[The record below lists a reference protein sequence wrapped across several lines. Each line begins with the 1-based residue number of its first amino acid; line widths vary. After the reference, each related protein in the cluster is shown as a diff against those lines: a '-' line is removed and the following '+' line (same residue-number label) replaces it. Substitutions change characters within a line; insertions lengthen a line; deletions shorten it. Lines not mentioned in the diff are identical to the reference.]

1 MKVEVKKIYLENYK
15 KFPSKSVDLFPRTE
29 ISGRNREGKSTLKD
43 AYLDVLTGKM
53 ANGTEP
59 TSIRRKENGL
69 EVPKVD
75 VVRELTLA
83 IDGKEKVI
91 RKITKQK
98 WRKPRGQSEEVFDG
112 NETSYE
118 IDGFP
123 VKSKDYT
130 EFIQSIA
137 EPSTLLMC
145 SNPKPF
151 LDTLQKSTAESRKVL
166 EKMSGF
172 DIAQFME
179 ENQQYAHVEEITK
192 GHSVEDTLKKLR
204 KELNAQKK
212 KVDAKNTEIAYETNR
227 SVEAEDTSSLESKK
241 QELNAELSKL
251 EEQERILEDSAKG
264 YDSLSYEIRGLKS
277 SRDGL
282 VSKANEW
289 LRARQK
295 FISDTVSE
303 LMLKKSENE
312 SSIRIIGMELDNH
325 IREAQ
330 QAKADLDR
338 ARQDYPRIK
347 EMEWDDSGLKAI
359 EAETFND
366 SDTICPTCGQELPEE
381 QISELKASFDEKKKA
396 RIEAQLKG
404 KEFFESEK
412 QNNLKYVC
420 DLGNT
425 SAAKL
430 TKTNEEIN
438 KLQSEIGAAR
448 DEVAELTKQIEE
460 EQSKFTEL
468 PESVDMSNDEE
479 YLAVTARIAG
489 LEEKLKSFDDVGNK
503 RKEFREKIIELNK
516 NISNIEKE
524 IEKENEKE
532 NEKAVEKENALLKLN
547 EELKKLGQAA
557 ANIEQQID
565 TVLNFSI
572 QKNKA
577 LAEKINPFFHHF
589 QFSFLD
595 YTIEGNPVETCKM
608 ICNGID
614 YNSGLNHSDKI
625 LCEVDLLNGL
635 QEMNGLNLPIWIDDS
650 ESIDKSRIPMLDRQ
664 MIVLR
669 VTDGDLKVI

>member
-29 ISGRNREGKSTLKD
+29 ISGRNREGKSTLQD

-59 TSIRRKENGL
+59 TSIRRKENGV

-75 VVRELTLA
+75 VVRELTLS

-118 IDGFP
+118 IDGFSA
-123 VKSKDYT
+123 KSKDYT

-151 LDTLQKSTAESRKVL
+151 LDTVQKSTAESRKVL

-179 ENQQYAHVEEITK
+179 ENPQYAHVEEITK

-241 QELNAELSKL
+241 QELNVEISKL
-251 EEQERILEDSAKG
+251 EEQEQILEDSAKG
-264 YDSLSYEIRGLKS
+264 YDSLSYEIQGLKS

-303 LMLKKSENE
+303 LKLKKSEKE

-366 SDTICPTCGQELPEE
+366 SETICPTCGQELPEE
-381 QISELKASFDEKKKA
+381 QISELKASFEEKKKF
-396 RIEAQLKG
+396 RIEAQLKV
-404 KEFFESEK
+404 KESFESEK

-430 TKTNEEIN
+430 KKTNEEIN
-438 KLQSEIGAAR
+438 KLQSEISVAQ

-468 PESVDMSNDEE
+468 PESVDMTNDEE
-479 YLAVTARIAG
+479 YLAVTARIAE
-489 LEEKLKSFDDVGNK
+489 LEDKLKSFDDVSGK
-503 RKEFREKIIELNK
+503 KQELRMQ
-516 NISNIEKE
+516 ISNVMKQISNVDADIKIAQAAVTEKE
-524 IEKENEKE
+524 KRVSE
-532 NEKAVEKENALLKLN
+532 LN
-547 EELKKLGQAA
+547 EELKSLGQVQAD
-557 ANIEQQID
+557 IEKNID

-577 LAEKINPFFHHF
+577 LAEKINPYFKHF

-595 YTIEGNPVETCKM
+595 YTIDGNPVETCKM
-608 ICNGID
+608 ICNGVNYFD
-614 YNSGLNHSDKI
+614 GLNYSDKI
-625 LCEVDLLNGL
+625 LCDIDLLRGL
-635 QEMNGLNLPIWIDDS
+635 QALNGLNLPIFVDNS
-650 ESIDKSRIPMLDRQ
+650 ESVNTTRLPSAEQQ

-669 VTDGDLKVI
+669 VTDDDLRVKRI

>member
-1 MKVEVKKIYLENYK
+1 MKVEVKKISLENYK

-29 ISGRNREGKSTLKD
+29 ISGRNREGKSTLQD

-75 VVRELTLA
+75 VIRELTLA

-123 VKSKDYT
+123 AKSKDYT

-179 ENQQYAHVEEITK
+179 ENPQYAHVEEITK

-227 SVEAEDTSSLESKK
+227 SIEAEDTSSLESKK

-251 EEQERILEDSAKG
+251 EEQEKILEDSAKG
-264 YDSLSYEIRGLKS
+264 YDSLTYEIRGLKS

-282 VSKANEW
+282 VSKADNE
-289 LRARQK
+289 LKDKKAAIMNVYYDLAKNKIEKESAIR
-295 FISDTVSE
+295 
-303 LMLKKSENE
+303 ML
-312 SSIRIIGMELDNH
+312 GMELDNH
-325 IREAQ
+325 IRAGQ

-347 EMEWDDSGLKAI
+347 EMEWDDSELKAI

-381 QISELKASFDEKKKA
+381 QVSELRASFEEKKKF
-396 RIEAQLKG
+396 RIENELTKKQNWESAKQNQLKG
-404 KEFFESEK
+404 T
-412 QNNLKYVC
+412 C
-420 DLGNT
+420 DLGN
-425 SAAKL
+425 SAAAKL
-430 TKTNEEIN
+430 KKTNEEIN
-438 KLQSEIGAAR
+438 KLQSEIGAAQ
-448 DEVAELTKQIEE
+448 DEVDELTKQIEE

-468 PESVDMSNDEE
+468 PESVDMTNDEE
-479 YLAVTARIAG
+479 YLAVTARIAE
-489 LEEKLKSFDDVGNK
+489 LEDKLKSFDDVSGK
-503 RKEFREKIIELNK
+503 KQELRMQ
-516 NISNIEKE
+516 ISNIMKQISNVDADIKIAQAAVMEKE
-524 IEKENEKE
+524 KRVAE
-532 NEKAVEKENALLKLN
+532 LN
-547 EELKKLGQAA
+547 EELKDLGQVQAD
-557 ANIEQQID
+557 IEKNID

-577 LAEKINPFFHHF
+577 LAEKINLFFHHF

-608 ICNGID
+608 ICNGVNYFD
-614 YNSGLNHSDKI
+614 GLNYSDKI
-625 LCEVDLLNGL
+625 LCDIDLLRGL
-635 QEMNGLNLPIWIDDS
+635 QALNGLNLPIFVDNS
-650 ESIDKSRIPMLDRQ
+650 ESINTTRLPNTEQQ

-669 VTDGDLKVI
+669 VTDGDLTAKEL

>member
-1 MKVEVKKIYLENYK
+1 MKVEVKKISLENYK

-29 ISGRNREGKSTLKD
+29 ISGRNREGKSTLQD

-75 VVRELTLA
+75 VIRELTLA

-123 VKSKDYT
+123 AKLKDYT

-179 ENQQYAHVEEITK
+179 ENPQYAHVEEITK

-264 YDSLSYEIRGLKS
+264 YDSLTYEIRGLKS

-282 VSKANEW
+282 VSKADNE
-289 LRARQK
+289 LKDKKAAIMNVYYDLAKNKIEKESAIR
-295 FISDTVSE
+295 
-303 LMLKKSENE
+303 ML
-312 SSIRIIGMELDNH
+312 GMELDNH
-325 IREAQ
+325 IRAGQ

-347 EMEWDDSGLKAI
+347 EMEWDDSELKAI

-381 QISELKASFDEKKKA
+381 QVSKLRASFEEKKKA
-396 RIEAQLKG
+396 RIEAQLKV
-404 KEFFESEK
+404 KESFESEK
-412 QNNLKYVC
+412 QEKLKYVC

-430 TKTNEEIN
+430 KKTNEEIN
-438 KLQSEIGAAR
+438 KLQSEISAAQ
-448 DEVAELTKQIEE
+448 DEAAELARRIEE
-460 EQSKFTEL
+460 EQSKFAEL
-468 PESVDMSNDEE
+468 PESVDITNDEE
-479 YLAVTARIAG
+479 YLAVTARIAE
-489 LEEKLKSFDDVGNK
+489 LEEKLKSFDDVPGK
-503 RKEFREKIIELNK
+503 KQELRMQ
-516 NISNIEKE
+516 ISNVMKQISNADADIKIAQAAVTEKE
-524 IEKENEKE
+524 KRVAE
-532 NEKAVEKENALLKLN
+532 LN
-547 EELKKLGQAA
+547 EELRKLGQVQAD
-557 ANIEQQID
+557 IEKNID

-635 QEMNGLNLPIWIDDS
+635 QEMNGLNLPLWIDDS

>member
-1 MKVEVKKIYLENYK
+1 MKVEVKKISLENYK

-29 ISGRNREGKSTLKD
+29 ISGRNREGKSTLQD

-59 TSIRRKENGL
+59 TSIRRKENGV

-75 VVRELTLA
+75 VVRELTLS

-312 SSIRIIGMELDNH
+312 SSIRVIGMELDNH

-347 EMEWDDSGLKAI
+347 EKEWNDSRLKAI
-359 EAETFND
+359 EAETLND

-381 QISELKASFDEKKKA
+381 QIAELKASFEEKKKF
-396 RIEAQLKG
+396 RIETELTQKKNWESAKQNQLKG
-404 KEFFESEK
+404 I
-412 QNNLKYVC
+412 C
-420 DLGNT
+420 DLGN
-425 SAAKL
+425 SASAKL
-430 TKTNEEIN
+430 KKTNEEIN
-438 KLQSEIGAAR
+438 KLQSEISAAQ
-448 DEVAELTKQIEE
+448 DEVAELIKQIEE

-468 PESVDMSNDEE
+468 PESVDMTNDEE
-479 YLAVTARIAG
+479 YLAVTARIAE
-489 LEEKLKSFDDVGNK
+489 LEEKLKSFDDVPGK
-503 RKEFREKIIELNK
+503 KQELRMQVSNVMK
-516 NISNIEKE
+516 QISNVDADIKIAQAAVTEKE
-524 IEKENEKE
+524 KRVAE
-532 NEKAVEKENALLKLN
+532 LN
-547 EELKKLGQAA
+547 EELKSLGQVQAD
-557 ANIEQQID
+557 IEKNID

-572 QKNKA
+572 QKNKE

-635 QEMNGLNLPIWIDDS
+635 QEMNGLNLPLWIDDS

-669 VTDGDLKVI
+669 VTDGDLTAKEL

>member
-1 MKVEVKKIYLENYK
+1 MKVEVKKISLENYK

-29 ISGRNREGKSTLKD
+29 ISGRNREGKSTLQD

-59 TSIRRKENGL
+59 TSIRRKENGV

-75 VVRELTLA
+75 VVRELTLS

-123 VKSKDYT
+123 AKLKDYT

-179 ENQQYAHVEEITK
+179 ENPQYAHVEEITK

-227 SVEAEDTSSLESKK
+227 SIEAEDTSSLESKK

-251 EEQERILEDSAKG
+251 EEQEKILEDSAKG
-264 YDSLSYEIRGLKS
+264 YDSLTYEIRGLKS

-282 VSKANEW
+282 VSKADNE
-289 LRARQK
+289 LKDKKAAIMNVYYDLAKNKIEKESAIR
-295 FISDTVSE
+295 
-303 LMLKKSENE
+303 ML
-312 SSIRIIGMELDNH
+312 GMELDNH
-325 IREAQ
+325 IRAGQ

-347 EMEWDDSGLKAI
+347 EMEWDDSELKAI

-381 QISELKASFDEKKKA
+381 QVSKLRASFEEKKKA
-396 RIEAQLKG
+396 RIEAQLKV
-404 KEFFESEK
+404 KESFESEK
-412 QNNLKYVC
+412 QEKLKYVC

-430 TKTNEEIN
+430 KKTNEEIN
-438 KLQSEIGAAR
+438 KLQSEISAAQ
-448 DEVAELTKQIEE
+448 DEAAELARRIEE
-460 EQSKFTEL
+460 EQSKFAEL
-468 PESVDMSNDEE
+468 PESVDITNDEE
-479 YLAVTARIAG
+479 YLAVTARIAE
-489 LEEKLKSFDDVGNK
+489 LEEKLKSFDDVPGK
-503 RKEFREKIIELNK
+503 KQELRMQ
-516 NISNIEKE
+516 ISNVMKQISNADADIKIAQAAVTEKE
-524 IEKENEKE
+524 KRVAE
-532 NEKAVEKENALLKLN
+532 LN
-547 EELKKLGQAA
+547 EELRKLGQVQAD
-557 ANIEQQID
+557 IEKNID

-635 QEMNGLNLPIWIDDS
+635 QEMNGLNLPLWIDDS

>member
-1 MKVEVKKIYLENYK
+1 MKVEVKKISLENYK
-15 KFPSKSVDLFPRTE
+15 KFSSKSVDLFPRTE
-29 ISGRNREGKSTLKD
+29 ISGRNREGKSTLQD

-59 TSIRRKENGL
+59 TSIRRKENGV

-123 VKSKDYT
+123 AKSKDYT

-179 ENQQYAHVEEITK
+179 ENPQYAHVEEITK

-241 QELNAELSKL
+241 QELNVEISKL
-251 EEQERILEDSAKG
+251 EEQEQILEDSAKG
-264 YDSLSYEIRGLKS
+264 YDSLSYEIQGLKS

-303 LMLKKSENE
+303 LKLKKSEKE

-366 SDTICPTCGQELPEE
+366 SETICPTCGQELPEE
-381 QISELKASFDEKKKA
+381 QISELKASFEEKKKF
-396 RIEAQLKG
+396 RIEAQLKV
-404 KEFFESEK
+404 KESFESEK

-430 TKTNEEIN
+430 KKTNEEIN
-438 KLQSEIGAAR
+438 KLQSEISVAQ
-448 DEVAELTKQIEE
+448 DKVAELTKQIEE

-468 PESVDMSNDEE
+468 PESVDMTNDEE
-479 YLAVTARIAG
+479 YLAVTARIAE
-489 LEEKLKSFDDVGNK
+489 LEDKLKSFDDVSGK
-503 RKEFREKIIELNK
+503 KQELRMQ
-516 NISNIEKE
+516 ISNVMKQISNVDADIKIAQAAVTEKE
-524 IEKENEKE
+524 KRVSE
-532 NEKAVEKENALLKLN
+532 LN
-547 EELKKLGQAA
+547 EELKSLGQVQAD
-557 ANIEQQID
+557 IEKNID

-577 LAEKINPFFHHF
+577 LAEKINPYFKHF

-595 YTIEGNPVETCKM
+595 YTIDGNPVETCKM
-608 ICNGID
+608 ICNGVNYFD
-614 YNSGLNHSDKI
+614 GLNYSDKI
-625 LCEVDLLNGL
+625 LCDIDLLRGL
-635 QEMNGLNLPIWIDDS
+635 QALNGLNLPIFVDNS
-650 ESIDKSRIPMLDRQ
+650 ESVNTTRLPSAEQQ

-669 VTDGDLKVI
+669 VTDDDLRVKRI

>member
-1 MKVEVKKIYLENYK
+1 MKVEVKKISLENYK

-29 ISGRNREGKSTLKD
+29 ISGRNREGKSTLQD

-59 TSIRRKENGL
+59 TSIRRKENGV
-69 EVPKVD
+69 EVQKVD
-75 VVRELTLA
+75 VVRELTLS

-123 VKSKDYT
+123 AKSKDYT

-179 ENQQYAHVEEITK
+179 ENPQYAHVEEITK

-227 SVEAEDTSSLESKK
+227 SVEAEDTPSLESKK

-251 EEQERILEDSAKG
+251 EEQEQILEDLAKG
-264 YDSLSYEIRGLKS
+264 YDRLSYEIRGLKS

-282 VSKANEW
+282 VSKAD
-289 LRARQK
+289 K
-295 FISDTVSE
+295 E
-303 LMLKKSENE
+303 LKDKKAVIMNVYYDLAKNKIEKESVIRML
-312 SSIRIIGMELDNH
+312 GMELDNH

-347 EMEWDDSGLKAI
+347 EMEWDDSELKAI
-359 EAETFND
+359 ESETFND

-381 QISELKASFDEKKKA
+381 QVSELRASFEEKKKF
-396 RIEAQLKG
+396 RIENELTKKQNWESAKQNQLKG
-404 KEFFESEK
+404 T
-412 QNNLKYVC
+412 C
-420 DLGNT
+420 DLGN
-425 SAAKL
+425 SASAKL
-430 TKTNEEIN
+430 KKTNEKIK
-438 KLQSEIGAAR
+438 KLQSEIGVAQ
-448 DEVAELTKQIEE
+448 DEVAELTRQIEE

-468 PESVDMSNDEE
+468 PESVDITNDEE
-479 YLAVTARIAG
+479 YLAVTARIVE
-489 LEEKLKSFDDVGNK
+489 LEEKLKSFEDVPGK
-503 RKEFREKIIELNK
+503 KQELRMQ
-516 NISNIEKE
+516 ISNVMKQISNVNADIKIAQAAVTEKE
-524 IEKENEKE
+524 KRVAE
-532 NEKAVEKENALLKLN
+532 LN
-547 EELKKLGQAA
+547 EELKNLGQVQAD
-557 ANIEQQID
+557 IEKNID

-577 LAEKINPFFHHF
+577 LAEKINPYFKHF

-635 QEMNGLNLPIWIDDS
+635 QEMNGLNLPLWIDDS
-650 ESIDKSRIPMLDRQ
+650 ESIDKSRIPVLDRQ

-669 VTDGDLKVI
+669 VTDGDLTVKEL

>member
-1 MKVEVKKIYLENYK
+1 MKVEVKKISLENYK
-15 KFPSKSVDLFPRTE
+15 KFPSKAVDLFPRTE
-29 ISGRNREGKSTLKD
+29 ISGRNREGKSTLQD

-59 TSIRRKENGL
+59 ASIRRKENGVD
-69 EVPKVD
+69 VPKVD
-75 VVRELTLA
+75 VVRELTLS

-98 WRKPRGQSEEVFDG
+98 WRKPRGQSEDVFDG

-123 VKSKDYT
+123 AKSKDYT

-179 ENQQYAHVEEITK
+179 ENPQYTHVEEITK

-212 KVDAKNTEIAYETNR
+212 KVDAKNTEIAYESNR
-227 SVEAEDTSSLESKK
+227 SVEAEDTSSIESQK
-241 QELNAELSKL
+241 QELNVELSKL
-251 EEQERILEDSAKG
+251 EEQEQILADSAKG
-264 YDSLSYEIRGLKS
+264 YDSLTYEIRGLKS
-277 SRDGL
+277 SKDGL
-282 VSKANEW
+282 ISKAD
-289 LRARQK
+289 K
-295 FISDTVSE
+295 E
-303 LMLKKSENE
+303 LKDKKAVIMNVYYDLAKNKIEKESAIRML
-312 SSIRIIGMELDNH
+312 GMELDNH
-325 IREAQ
+325 IRAGQ
-330 QAKADLDR
+330 QEKADLDR

-347 EMEWDDSGLKAI
+347 EMEWDDSELKAI

-381 QISELKASFDEKKKA
+381 QITKLKASFEEKKKA
-396 RIEAQLKG
+396 RIEAQLKV
-404 KEFFESEK
+404 KESFESEK
-412 QNNLKYVC
+412 QEKLKYVC

-430 TKTNEEIN
+430 KKTNKEIN
-438 KLQSEIGAAR
+438 KLQSEISVAQ

-479 YLAVTARIAG
+479 YLAVTARIAE
-489 LEEKLKSFDDVGNK
+489 LEEKLKSFDDVPGK
-503 RKEFREKIIELNK
+503 KQELRIQ
-516 NISNIEKE
+516 ISNVMKQISNVDADIKIAQAAVTEKE
-524 IEKENEKE
+524 KRIAE
-532 NEKAVEKENALLKLN
+532 LK
-547 EELKKLGQAA
+547 EELKKLGQVK
-557 ANIEQQID
+557 ANIEKNID
-565 TVLNFSI
+565 TVLNFSN

-577 LAEKINPFFHHF
+577 LAEKINPYFKHF

-650 ESIDKSRIPMLDRQ
+650 ESIDKSRIPVLDRQ
-664 MIVLR
+664 MIILR
-669 VTDGDLKVI
+669 VTDGDLKVKGI

>member
-1 MKVEVKKIYLENYK
+1 MKVEVKKISLENYK
-15 KFPSKSVDLFPRTE
+15 KFQSKSVNLFPRTE
-29 ISGRNREGKSTLKD
+29 ISGRNREGKSTLQD

-59 TSIRRKENGL
+59 TSIRRKENGV

-83 IDGKEKVI
+83 IDGEEKVI

-118 IDGFP
+118 IDGFTA
-123 VKSKDYT
+123 KAKDYT

-151 LDTLQKSTAESRKVL
+151 LDTLQKSTAEARKVL

-172 DIAQFME
+172 DMAQFMA
-179 ENQQYAHVEEITK
+179 NNPQYDHVEEITK

-227 SVEAEDTSSLESKK
+227 SVDAEDASSFESKK
-241 QELNAELSKL
+241 QELNTELSRL
-251 EEQERILEDSAKG
+251 EEQEQILEDSTKG
-264 YDSLSYEIRGLKS
+264 YDSLTYEIRGLKS

-282 VSKANEW
+282 FSKAD
-289 LRARQK
+289 K
-295 FISDTVSE
+295 E
-303 LMLKKSENE
+303 LKDKKASIMNVYYDLAKKKIEKE
-312 SSIRIIGMELDNH
+312 SAIRILGMELDNH
-325 IREAQ
+325 IMEAQ

-347 EMEWDDSGLKAI
+347 EIEWDDSGLKAI
-359 EAETFND
+359 ETETFND

-381 QISELKASFDEKKKA
+381 QVAELKASFEEKKKA
-396 RIEAQLKG
+396 RIEAQLKV
-404 KEFFESEK
+404 KESFESEK
-412 QNNLKYVC
+412 QEKLKYVC

-425 SAAKL
+425 SSAKL
-430 TKTNEEIN
+430 KKTNEEIK
-438 KLQSEIGAAR
+438 KLQAEISAAQ
-448 DEVAELTKQIEE
+448 DEIAELTKQIEE

-468 PESVDMSNDEE
+468 PESVDMTNDEE
-479 YLAVTARIAG
+479 YLAVTARIAE
-489 LEEKLKSFDDVGNK
+489 LEEKLKSFEDVPGK
-503 RKEFREKIIELNK
+503 KQELRIQ
-516 NISNIEKE
+516 ISNVMKQISNVDADIKIAQAAVTEKE
-524 IEKENEKE
+524 KRVAE
-532 NEKAVEKENALLKLN
+532 LN
-547 EELKKLGQAA
+547 EELKNLGQVQAD
-557 ANIEQQID
+557 IEKNID

-577 LAEKINPFFHHF
+577 LAEKINPYFKHF

-608 ICNGID
+608 ICNGVNYFD
-614 YNSGLNHSDKI
+614 GLNYSDKI
-625 LCEVDLLNGL
+625 LCDIDLLRGL
-635 QEMNGLNLPIWIDDS
+635 QDLNGLNLPIFVDNS
-650 ESIDKSRIPMLDRQ
+650 ESINTTRLPNTEQQ

-669 VTDGDLKVI
+669 VTDDDLRVRKV

>member
-1 MKVEVKKIYLENYK
+1 MKVEVKKISLENYK

-29 ISGRNREGKSTLKD
+29 ISGRNREGKSTLQD

-75 VVRELTLA
+75 VIRELTLA

-123 VKSKDYT
+123 AKSKDYT

-179 ENQQYAHVEEITK
+179 ENPQYAHVEEITK

-330 QAKADLDR
+330 QEKADLDR

-347 EMEWDDSGLKAI
+347 EMEWDDSELKAI

-381 QISELKASFDEKKKA
+381 QIAELKASFEEKKKF
-396 RIEAQLKG
+396 RIETELTQKKNWESAKQNQLKG
-404 KEFFESEK
+404 I
-412 QNNLKYVC
+412 C
-420 DLGNT
+420 DLGN
-425 SAAKL
+425 SASAKL
-430 TKTNEEIN
+430 KKTNEEIS
-438 KLQSEIGAAR
+438 KLQSEIGVAQ

-479 YLAVTARIAG
+479 YLAVTARIAE
-489 LEEKLKSFDDVGNK
+489 LEEKLKSFDDVPGK
-503 RKEFREKIIELNK
+503 KQELRIQ
-516 NISNIEKE
+516 ISNVMKQISNVDADIK
-524 IEKENEKE
+524 I
-532 NEKAVEKENALLKLN
+532 AQAAVVEKEKRVAELN
-547 EELKKLGQAA
+547 EELKNLGQVQAD
-557 ANIEQQID
+557 IEKNID

-577 LAEKINPFFHHF
+577 LEEKINPYFKHF

-650 ESIDKSRIPMLDRQ
+650 ESIDKSRIPVLDRQ

-669 VTDGDLKVI
+669 VTDGDLMIKEI

>member
-1 MKVEVKKIYLENYK
+1 MKMEVKKISLENYK
-15 KFPSKSVDLFPRTE
+15 KFPSKSVELFPRTE
-29 ISGRNREGKSTLKD
+29 ISGRNREGKSTLQD

-59 TSIRRKENGL
+59 TSIRRKENGV

-123 VKSKDYT
+123 AKSKDYT

-179 ENQQYAHVEEITK
+179 ENPQYAHVEEITK

-227 SVEAEDTSSLESKK
+227 TVEAEDTSSLESKK

-251 EEQERILEDSAKG
+251 EEQEQILEGSAKG

-277 SRDGL
+277 SKDGI

-303 LMLKKSENE
+303 LRLKKSEKE

-325 IREAQ
+325 IREAK

-366 SDTICPTCGQELPEE
+366 SDTICPTCGQELSEE
-381 QISELKASFDEKKKA
+381 QVAELRASFEEKKKF
-396 RIEAQLKG
+396 RIETELTKKQNWESAKQNQLKG
-404 KEFFESEK
+404 T
-412 QNNLKYVC
+412 C
-420 DLGNT
+420 DLGN
-425 SAAKL
+425 SASAKL
-430 TKTNEEIN
+430 KKTNEEIN
-438 KLQSEIGAAR
+438 KLQSEISVAQ
-448 DEVAELTKQIEE
+448 DEAAELTKQIEE

-468 PESVDMSNDEE
+468 PESVDMTNDEE
-479 YLAVTARIAG
+479 YLAVTARIAE
-489 LEEKLKSFDDVGNK
+489 LEEKLKSFDDVPGK
-503 RKEFREKIIELNK
+503 KQELRMQ
-516 NISNIEKE
+516 ISNVMKQISNVDADIKIAQAAVTEKE
-524 IEKENEKE
+524 KRVAE
-532 NEKAVEKENALLKLN
+532 LN
-547 EELKKLGQAA
+547 EELRNLGQVQAD
-557 ANIEQQID
+557 IERQID

-577 LAEKINPFFHHF
+577 LAEKINPYFKHF

-635 QEMNGLNLPIWIDDS
+635 QEMNGLNMPIWIDDS
-650 ESIDKSRIPMLDRQ
+650 ESVNVDRLPTLDRQ

>member
-1 MKVEVKKIYLENYK
+1 MKVEVKKISLENYK

-29 ISGRNREGKSTLKD
+29 ISGRNREGKSTLQD

-59 TSIRRKENGL
+59 TSIRRKENGV

-123 VKSKDYT
+123 AKSKDYT

-145 SNPKPF
+145 SNPKTF
-151 LDTLQKSTAESRKVL
+151 LDILQKSTSEARKKL
-166 EKMSGF
+166 GEMAGF
-172 DIAQFME
+172 DVNKFILD
-179 ENQQYAHVEEITK
+179 NPQYVSLSEITK
-192 GHSVEDTLKKLR
+192 GNSIENTLKKLR
-204 KELNAQKK
+204 KDLRDQKK
-212 KVDAKNTEIAYETNR
+212 RCDEKDTEIKYETNR

-251 EEQERILEDSAKG
+251 EEQERILEDSSKG

-303 LMLKKSENE
+303 LRLKKSEKE

-381 QISELKASFDEKKKA
+381 QVSELRASFEEKKKF
-396 RIEAQLKG
+396 RIENELTKKQNWESAKQNQLKG
-404 KEFFESEK
+404 T
-412 QNNLKYVC
+412 C
-420 DLGNT
+420 DLGN
-425 SAAKL
+425 SAAAKL
-430 TKTNEEIN
+430 KKTNEEIN
-438 KLQSEIGAAR
+438 KLQSEIGAAQ
-448 DEVAELTKQIEE
+448 DEVDELTKQIEE

-468 PESVDMSNDEE
+468 PESVDMTNDEE
-479 YLAVTARIAG
+479 YLAVTVRIAE
-489 LEEKLKSFDDVGNK
+489 LEEKLKSFDDVPGK
-503 RKEFREKIIELNK
+503 KQELRIQ
-516 NISNIEKE
+516 ISNVMKQISNVDADIKIAQAAVTEKE
-524 IEKENEKE
+524 KRVAEM
-532 NEKAVEKENALLKLN
+532 N
-547 EELKKLGQAA
+547 EELRKLGQVQAD
-557 ANIEQQID
+557 IEKNID

>member
-29 ISGRNREGKSTLKD
+29 ISGRNREGKSTLQD

-59 TSIRRKENGL
+59 TSIRRKENGV

-123 VKSKDYT
+123 AKSKDYT

-179 ENQQYAHVEEITK
+179 ENPQYAHVEEITK

-241 QELNAELSKL
+241 QELNVEISKL
-251 EEQERILEDSAKG
+251 EEQEQILEDSAKG
-264 YDSLSYEIRGLKS
+264 YDSLSYEIQGLKS

-303 LMLKKSENE
+303 LKLKKSEKE

-366 SDTICPTCGQELPEE
+366 SETICPTCGQELPEE
-381 QISELKASFDEKKKA
+381 QISELKASFEEKKKF
-396 RIEAQLKG
+396 RIEAQLKV
-404 KEFFESEK
+404 KESFESEK

-430 TKTNEEIN
+430 KKTNEEIN
-438 KLQSEIGAAR
+438 KLQSEISVAQ

-468 PESVDMSNDEE
+468 PESVDMTNDEE
-479 YLAVTARIAG
+479 YLAVTARIAE
-489 LEEKLKSFDDVGNK
+489 LEDKLKSFDDVSGK
-503 RKEFREKIIELNK
+503 KQELRMQ
-516 NISNIEKE
+516 ISNVMKQISNVDADIKIAQAAVTEKE
-524 IEKENEKE
+524 KRVSE
-532 NEKAVEKENALLKLN
+532 LN
-547 EELKKLGQAA
+547 EELKSLGQVQAD
-557 ANIEQQID
+557 IEKNID

-577 LAEKINPFFHHF
+577 LAEKINPYFKHF

-595 YTIEGNPVETCKM
+595 YTIDGNPVETCKM
-608 ICNGID
+608 ICNGVNYFD
-614 YNSGLNHSDKI
+614 GLNYSDKI
-625 LCEVDLLNGL
+625 LCDIDLLRGL
-635 QEMNGLNLPIWIDDS
+635 QALNGLNLPIFVDNS
-650 ESIDKSRIPMLDRQ
+650 ESVNTTRLPSAEQQ

-669 VTDGDLKVI
+669 VTDDDLRVKRI

>member
-1 MKVEVKKIYLENYK
+1 MKVEVKKISLENYK

-29 ISGRNREGKSTLKD
+29 ISGRNREGKSTLQD

-59 TSIRRKENGL
+59 TSIRRKENGV

-123 VKSKDYT
+123 AKAKDYT

-151 LDTLQKSTAESRKVL
+151 LDTLQKSAAEARKVL

-172 DIAQFME
+172 DLAQFMAD
-179 ENQQYAHVEEITK
+179 NPQYAHVEEITK

-212 KVDAKNTEIAYETNR
+212 KVGEKDTEIKYETNR
-227 SVEAEDTSSLESKK
+227 SVETEDTSSLESKK
-241 QELNAELSKL
+241 HELNVELSKL
-251 EEQERILEDSAKG
+251 EEQEQILEDSAKG
-264 YDSLSYEIRGLKS
+264 YDSIAYEIRGLKS

-282 VSKANEW
+282 VSKENEW

-303 LMLKKSENE
+303 LRLKKSEKE
-312 SSIRIIGMELDNH
+312 SSIRIIWMELDNH

-347 EMEWDDSGLKAI
+347 EMEWDDSELKAI

-381 QISELKASFDEKKKA
+381 QVAELKASFEEKKKF
-396 RIEAQLKG
+396 RIETELTKKQNWESVKQNQLKG
-404 KEFFESEK
+404 T
-412 QNNLKYVC
+412 C
-420 DLGNT
+420 DLGN
-425 SAAKL
+425 SASAKL
-430 TKTNEEIN
+430 KKTNEEIK
-438 KLQSEIGAAR
+438 KLQSKISAAQEEI
-448 DEVAELTKQIEE
+448 AELTKQIAE

-468 PESVDMSNDEE
+468 PESVDMTNDEE
-479 YLAVTARIAG
+479 YLAVTARIAE
-489 LEEKLKSFDDVGNK
+489 LEEKLKSFDDVPGKKQELRMQISNVMKQISNVDADIKIAQAAVTEKEK
-503 RKEFREKIIELNK
+503 RVAELNDELK
-516 NISNIEKE
+516 DLGQVESNIQK
-524 IEKENEKE
+524 
-532 NEKAVEKENALLKLN
+532 
-547 EELKKLGQAA
+547 
-557 ANIEQQID
+557 QID
-565 TVLNFSI
+565 TVLDFSI

-577 LAEKINPFFHHF
+577 LAEKINPYFKHF
-589 QFSFLD
+589 QFNFLD
-595 YTIEGNPVETCKM
+595 YTIEGNPVETCKI

-614 YNSGLNHSDKI
+614 YNGGLNHSDKI

-635 QEMNGLNLPIWIDDS
+635 QEMNGLNLPLWVDDS
-650 ESIDKSRIPMLDRQ
+650 ESIDKSRIPVLDRQ

>member
-1 MKVEVKKIYLENYK
+1 MKVEVKKILLENYK

-29 ISGRNREGKSTLKD
+29 ISGRNREGKSTLQD

-59 TSIRRKENGL
+59 TSVRRKENGV
-69 EVPKVD
+69 EVEED
-75 VVRELTLA
+75 IVREIETVINGREITLKKVTKK
-83 IDGKEKVI
+83 GK
-91 RKITKQK
+91 
-98 WRKPRGQSEEVFDG
+98 SSSS
-112 NETSYE
+112 TSYFLNGGVKLSKADFNDFLKEE
-118 IDGFP
+118 IASP
-123 VKSKDYT
+123 ET
-130 EFIQSIA
+130 IA
-137 EPSTLLMC
+137 MC
-145 SNPKPF
+145 SNPSVF
-151 LDTLQKSTAESRKVL
+151 LNMLRKSTSDARETLTKICKFDMEEFISSNPSFKLAKEIIKDKSIKNKSPEEAVKALRSDLKEKKAESK
-166 EKMSGF
+166 KTSD
-172 DIAQFME
+172 DISKLSKE
-179 ENQQYAHVEEITK
+179 ED
-192 GHSVEDTLKKLR
+192 GH
-204 KELNAQKK
+204 
-212 KVDAKNTEIAYETNR
+212 
-227 SVEAEDTSSLESKK
+227 TSISSMESKK

-251 EEQERILEDSAKG
+251 EEQEQILEGSAKG

-277 SRDGL
+277 SKDGL
-282 VSKANEW
+282 VSKAD
-289 LRARQK
+289 K
-295 FISDTVSE
+295 E
-303 LMLKKSENE
+303 LQDKKAAIMNVYYDLAKKKIEKESAIRML
-312 SSIRIIGMELDNH
+312 GMELDNH
-325 IREAQ
+325 IRVGQ
-330 QAKADLDR
+330 QEKADLDR

-381 QISELKASFDEKKKA
+381 QVSELRASFEEKKKA
-396 RIEAQLKG
+396 RIEAQLKV
-404 KEFFESEK
+404 KESFESEK
-412 QNNLKYVC
+412 QEKLKYVC

-430 TKTNEEIN
+430 KKTNEEIN
-438 KLQSEIGAAR
+438 KLQSEISAAQ

-479 YLAVTARIAG
+479 YLAVTARIAE
-489 LEEKLKSFDDVGNK
+489 LEEKLKSFDDVPGK
-503 RKEFREKIIELNK
+503 KQELRIR
-516 NISNIEKE
+516 ISNVMKQISNVDADIKIAQAAVTEKE
-524 IEKENEKE
+524 KRVAEM
-532 NEKAVEKENALLKLN
+532 N
-547 EELKKLGQAA
+547 EELRKLGQVQAD
-557 ANIEQQID
+557 IEKNID

-577 LAEKINPFFHHF
+577 LAEKINPYFKHF

>member
-1 MKVEVKKIYLENYK
+1 MKVEVKKISLENYK
-15 KFPSKSVDLFPRTE
+15 KFPSKSVELFPRTE
-29 ISGRNREGKSTLKD
+29 ISGRNREGKSTLQD

-59 TSIRRKENGL
+59 TSIRRKENGV

-123 VKSKDYT
+123 AKSKNYT

-172 DIAQFME
+172 DLAQFMAD
-179 ENQQYAHVEEITK
+179 NPQYAHVEEITK

-212 KVDAKNTEIAYETNR
+212 KVGEKDTEIKYETNR
-227 SVEAEDTSSLESKK
+227 SVEAEDTSSLETKK
-241 QELNAELSKL
+241 QELNTELSKL
-251 EEQERILEDSAKG
+251 EEQEQILEDSAKG

-295 FISDTVSE
+295 FISDTVYE
-303 LMLKKSENE
+303 LGIKKSEKE
-312 SSIRIIGMELDNH
+312 SDIRITGMELDNH

-347 EMEWDDSGLKAI
+347 EMEWDDSELKAI

-381 QISELKASFDEKKKA
+381 QVAKLKASFEEKKKA
-396 RIEAQLKG
+396 RIETKLKE
-404 KEFFESEK
+404 KEHFETEK
-412 QNNLKYVC
+412 QNKLKYVC

-425 SAAKL
+425 AAAELK
-430 TKTNEEIN
+430 KANEEIK
-438 KLQSEIGAAR
+438 KLQVKISAAQ
-448 DEVAELTKQIEE
+448 DEVAEINRQIAE

-468 PESVDMSNDEE
+468 PESVDMTNDEE
-479 YLAVTARIAG
+479 YLAVTARIAE
-489 LEEKLKSFDDVGNK
+489 LEEKLKSFEDIPGK
-503 RKEFREKIIELNK
+503 KQELRMQ
-516 NISNIEKE
+516 ISNVMKQISNVDADIKIAQAAVTEKE
-524 IEKENEKE
+524 KRVAE
-532 NEKAVEKENALLKLN
+532 LN
-547 EELKKLGQAA
+547 EELKSLGQVQAD
-557 ANIEQQID
+557 IEQQID

-577 LAEKINPFFHHF
+577 LAEKINPYFKHF

-608 ICNGID
+608 ICNGVNYFD
-614 YNSGLNHSDKI
+614 GLNYSDKI
-625 LCEVDLLNGL
+625 LCDIDLLRGL
-635 QEMNGLNLPIWIDDS
+635 QDLNGLNLPIFVDNS
-650 ESIDKSRIPMLDRQ
+650 ESINATRLPNIEQQ

-669 VTDGDLKVI
+669 VTDGDLTVTEM

>member
-1 MKVEVKKIYLENYK
+1 MKVEVKKISLENYK

-29 ISGRNREGKSTLKD
+29 ISGRNREGKSTLQD

-123 VKSKDYT
+123 AKSKDYT

-179 ENQQYAHVEEITK
+179 ENPQYAHVEEITK

-303 LMLKKSENE
+303 LMLKKSEKE

-347 EMEWDDSGLKAI
+347 EMEWDDSELKAI

-381 QISELKASFDEKKKA
+381 QIAELKVSFEEKKKF
-396 RIEAQLKG
+396 RIETELTQKKNWESAKQNQLKG
-404 KEFFESEK
+404 I
-412 QNNLKYVC
+412 C
-420 DLGNT
+420 DLGN
-425 SAAKL
+425 SASAKL
-430 TKTNEEIN
+430 KKANEEIN
-438 KLQSEIGAAR
+438 KLQSEISAAQ
-448 DEVAELTKQIEE
+448 DEVTELTKQIEE

-468 PESVDMSNDEE
+468 PESVDMTNDEE
-479 YLAVTARIAG
+479 YLAVTARIAE
-489 LEEKLKSFDDVGNK
+489 LEEKLKSFDDVPGK
-503 RKEFREKIIELNK
+503 KQELRMQ
-516 NISNIEKE
+516 ISNVMKQISNVDADIKIAQAAVTEKE
-524 IEKENEKE
+524 KRVAE
-532 NEKAVEKENALLKLN
+532 LN
-547 EELKKLGQAA
+547 EELKSLGQVQAD
-557 ANIEQQID
+557 IEKNID

-577 LAEKINPFFHHF
+577 LAEKINPHFKHF

-650 ESIDKSRIPMLDRQ
+650 ESIDKSRIPILDRQ

-669 VTDGDLKVI
+669 VTDRDLTAKEL

>member
-1 MKVEVKKIYLENYK
+1 MKVEVKKISLENYK

-29 ISGRNREGKSTLKD
+29 ISSRNREGKSTLQD

-59 TSIRRKENGL
+59 TSIRRKENGV

-123 VKSKDYT
+123 AKSKDYT

-179 ENQQYAHVEEITK
+179 ENPQYAHVEEITK

-227 SVEAEDTSSLESKK
+227 TVEAEDTSSLESKK
-241 QELNAELSKL
+241 QELNVELSKL
-251 EEQERILEDSAKG
+251 EEQEGILEDSVKG
-264 YDSLSYEIRGLKS
+264 YNSLSYEIRGLKS
-277 SRDGL
+277 SKDGL
-282 VSKANEW
+282 VSKAD
-289 LRARQK
+289 K
-295 FISDTVSE
+295 E
-303 LMLKKSENE
+303 LQEKKAAIMNVYYDLAKNKIEKESAIRML
-312 SSIRIIGMELDNH
+312 GMELDNH
-325 IREAQ
+325 IRAGQ

-347 EMEWDDSGLKAI
+347 EMEWDDSELKAI

-381 QISELKASFDEKKKA
+381 QIAELKASFEEKKKF
-396 RIEAQLKG
+396 RIETELTQKKNWESAKQNQLKG
-404 KEFFESEK
+404 I
-412 QNNLKYVC
+412 C
-420 DLGNT
+420 DLGN
-425 SAAKL
+425 SASAKL
-430 TKTNEEIN
+430 KKTNEEIS
-438 KLQSEIGAAR
+438 KLQSEIGVAQ

-468 PESVDMSNDEE
+468 PESVDMTNDEE

-489 LEEKLKSFDDVGNK
+489 LEEKLKSFDDVPGK
-503 RKEFREKIIELNK
+503 KQELRIQ
-516 NISNIEKE
+516 ISNIMKQISNVDADIKIAQAAVTEKE
-524 IEKENEKE
+524 KRVAE
-532 NEKAVEKENALLKLN
+532 LN
-547 EELKKLGQAA
+547 EELKSLGQVQAD
-557 ANIEQQID
+557 IEKNID

-572 QKNKA
+572 QKNKE

>member
-29 ISGRNREGKSTLKD
+29 ISGRNREGKSTLQD

-59 TSIRRKENGL
+59 TSIRRKENGV

-75 VVRELTLA
+75 VVRELTLS

-123 VKSKDYT
+123 AKSKDYT

-179 ENQQYAHVEEITK
+179 ENPQYAHVEEITK

-303 LMLKKSENE
+303 LRLKKSEKE

-347 EMEWDDSGLKAI
+347 EMEWDDSELKAI

-381 QISELKASFDEKKKA
+381 QIAELKASFEEKKKF
-396 RIEAQLKG
+396 RIETELTKKKNWESVKQNQLKG
-404 KEFFESEK
+404 IC
-412 QNNLKYVC
+412 N
-420 DLGNT
+420 LGN
-425 SAAKL
+425 SASAKL
-430 TKTNEEIN
+430 KKINEKIN
-438 KLQSEIGAAR
+438 KLQSEISAAQ
-448 DEVAELTKQIEE
+448 DEVTELTKQIEE

-468 PESVDMSNDEE
+468 PESVDMTNDEE
-479 YLAVTARIAG
+479 YLAVTARIAE
-489 LEEKLKSFDDVGNK
+489 LEEKLKSFDDVPGK
-503 RKEFREKIIELNK
+503 KQELRVQ
-516 NISNIEKE
+516 ISNVKEQISDMNADIKIAQAAVVGKEKRIAE
-524 IEKENEKE
+524 
-532 NEKAVEKENALLKLN
+532 LN
-547 EELKKLGQAA
+547 EELRKLGQVQAD
-557 ANIEQQID
+557 IEKNID

-577 LAEKINPFFHHF
+577 LEEKINPYFKHF

-635 QEMNGLNLPIWIDDS
+635 QEMNGLNMPIWIDDS
-650 ESIDKSRIPMLDRQ
+650 ESIDKSRIPVLDRQ

-669 VTDGDLKVI
+669 VTDGDLTAKEL

>member
-1 MKVEVKKIYLENYK
+1 MKKVEVKKITLENYK
-15 KFPSKSVDLFPRTE
+15 KFPSKTVDLFPRTE
-29 ISGRNREGKSTLKD
+29 ISGKNQEGKSTIQD

-59 TSIRRKENGL
+59 TSIRRKENGV

-98 WRKPRGQSEEVFDG
+98 WRKPRGQVEEVFDG

-123 VKSKDYT
+123 AKSKDYT

-151 LDTLQKSTAESRKVL
+151 LDTLQKSTAEARKVL

-172 DIAQFME
+172 DLAQFMAD
-179 ENQQYAHVEEITK
+179 NPQYAHVEEITK

-212 KVDAKNTEIAYETNR
+212 KVGEKDTEIKYETNR
-227 SVEAEDTSSLESKK
+227 SVETEDTSSLESKK

-251 EEQERILEDSAKG
+251 EEQEQILEDSAKG

-277 SRDGL
+277 SKDGL

-295 FISDTVSE
+295 FISDTVYE
-303 LMLKKSENE
+303 LGIKKSEKE
-312 SSIRIIGMELDNH
+312 SDIRITGMELDNH

-347 EMEWDDSGLKAI
+347 EMEWDDSELKAI

-381 QISELKASFDEKKKA
+381 QVAKLKASFEEKKKA
-396 RIEAQLKG
+396 RIETKLKE
-404 KEFFESEK
+404 KEHFETEK
-412 QNNLKYVC
+412 QNKLKYVC

-425 SAAKL
+425 AAAELK
-430 TKTNEEIN
+430 KANEEIK
-438 KLQSEIGAAR
+438 KLQSKISAAQEEI
-448 DEVAELTKQIEE
+448 AELTKQIAE

-468 PESVDMSNDEE
+468 PESVDMTNDEE
-479 YLAVTARIAG
+479 YLAVTARIAE
-489 LEEKLKSFDDVGNK
+489 LEEKLKSFDDVPGKKQELRMQISNAMKQISNVDADIKIAQAAVTEKEK
-503 RKEFREKIIELNK
+503 RVSELND
-516 NISNIEKE
+516 
-524 IEKENEKE
+524 
-532 NEKAVEKENALLKLN
+532 
-547 EELKKLGQAA
+547 ELKDLGQVE
-557 ANIEQQID
+557 ANIQKQID
-565 TVLNFSI
+565 TVLDFSI

-577 LAEKINPFFHHF
+577 LAEKINPYFKHF

-608 ICNGID
+608 ICNGVNYFD
-614 YNSGLNHSDKI
+614 GLNYSDKI
-625 LCEVDLLNGL
+625 LCDIDLLRGL
-635 QEMNGLNLPIWIDDS
+635 QALNGLNLPIFVDNS
-650 ESIDKSRIPMLDRQ
+650 ESVNATRLPSVEQQ

-669 VTDGDLKVI
+669 VSDDDLRVRKI

>member
-1 MKVEVKKIYLENYK
+1 MKVEVKKISLENYK
-15 KFPSKSVDLFPRTE
+15 KFPSKSVELFPRTE
-29 ISGRNREGKSTLKD
+29 ISGRNREGKSTLQD

-59 TSIRRKENGL
+59 TSIRRKENGA

-123 VKSKDYT
+123 AKSKDYT

-151 LDTLQKSTAESRKVL
+151 LDTLQKSTAEARKVL

-172 DIAQFME
+172 DLAQFMAD
-179 ENQQYAHVEEITK
+179 NPQYAHVEEITK

-212 KVDAKNTEIAYETNR
+212 KVGEKDTEIKYETNR
-227 SVEAEDTSSLESKK
+227 SVETEDTSSLESKK
-241 QELNAELSKL
+241 QELNVELSKL
-251 EEQERILEDSAKG
+251 EEQEQILEDSAKG

-277 SRDGL
+277 SKDGL

-295 FISDTVSE
+295 FISDTVYE
-303 LMLKKSENE
+303 LGIKKSEKE
-312 SSIRIIGMELDNH
+312 SDIRITGMELDNY

-347 EMEWDDSGLKAI
+347 EMEWDDSELKAI

-381 QISELKASFDEKKKA
+381 QVAKLKTSFEEKKKV
-396 RIEAQLKG
+396 RLEIQRKK
-404 KEFFESEK
+404 KENWESEK
-412 QNNLKYVC
+412 QMQLKSIC

-425 SAAKL
+425 ATAKL
-430 TKTNEEIN
+430 KKTNEEIK
-438 KLQSEIGAAR
+438 KLQSKISAAQEEI
-448 DEVAELTKQIEE
+448 AELTKQIAE

-468 PESVDMSNDEE
+468 PESVDMTNDEE
-479 YLAVTARIAG
+479 YLAVTARIAE
-489 LEEKLKSFDDVGNK
+489 LEEKLKSFEDVPGK
-503 RKEFREKIIELNK
+503 KQELRMQ
-516 NISNIEKE
+516 ISNVMKQISNVDADIKIAQAAVTEKE
-524 IEKENEKE
+524 KRVAE
-532 NEKAVEKENALLKLN
+532 LN
-547 EELKKLGQAA
+547 EELKNLGQVQAD
-557 ANIEQQID
+557 IEKNID

-577 LAEKINPFFHHF
+577 LAEKINPYFKHF

-608 ICNGID
+608 ICNGVNYFD
-614 YNSGLNHSDKI
+614 GLNYSDKI
-625 LCEVDLLNGL
+625 LCDIDLLRGL
-635 QEMNGLNLPIWIDDS
+635 QALNGLNLPIFVDNS
-650 ESIDKSRIPMLDRQ
+650 ESINATRLPNIEQQ

-669 VTDGDLKVI
+669 VTDDDLRVRKI

>member
-1 MKVEVKKIYLENYK
+1 MKVEVKKIALENYK

-29 ISGRNREGKSTLKD
+29 ISGRNREGKSTLQD

-59 TSIRRKENGL
+59 TSIRRKENGV

-75 VVRELTLA
+75 VVRELTLV

-123 VKSKDYT
+123 AKAKDYT

-151 LDTLQKSTAESRKVL
+151 LDTLQKSTAEARKVL

-172 DIAQFME
+172 DLAQFMAD
-179 ENQQYAHVEEITK
+179 NPQYAHVEEITK

-212 KVDAKNTEIAYETNR
+212 KVGEKDTEIKYETNR
-227 SVEAEDTSSLESKK
+227 SVEVEDTSSLEAKK
-241 QELNAELSKL
+241 QELNVELSKL
-251 EEQERILEDSAKG
+251 EEQEQILEDSAKG

-277 SRDGL
+277 SKDGL

-295 FISDTVSE
+295 FISDTVYE
-303 LMLKKSENE
+303 LGIKKSEKE
-312 SSIRIIGMELDNH
+312 SDIRITGMELDNH

-381 QISELKASFDEKKKA
+381 QVAKLKASFEEKKKF
-396 RIEAQLKG
+396 RIETELTKKQNWESVKQNQLKG
-404 KEFFESEK
+404 T
-412 QNNLKYVC
+412 C
-420 DLGNT
+420 DLGN
-425 SAAKL
+425 SASAKL
-430 TKTNEEIN
+430 NKTNEEIK
-438 KLQSEIGAAR
+438 KLQAEISTAQ

-468 PESVDMSNDEE
+468 PESVDMTNDEE
-479 YLAVTARIAG
+479 YLAVTARIAE
-489 LEEKLKSFDDVGNK
+489 LEEKLKSFEDVPGKKKELRMQISNVMKHISNVDADIKIAQAAVTEKEK
-503 RKEFREKIIELNK
+503 RVAELN
-516 NISNIEKE
+516 
-524 IEKENEKE
+524 
-532 NEKAVEKENALLKLN
+532 V
-547 EELKKLGQAA
+547 ELKSLGQVQAY
-557 ANIEQQID
+557 IEQQID

-577 LAEKINPFFHHF
+577 LAEKINPYFKHF

-635 QEMNGLNLPIWIDDS
+635 QEMNGLNLPLWVDDS
-650 ESIDKSRIPMLDRQ
+650 ESIDKSRIPVLDRQ

>member
-1 MKVEVKKIYLENYK
+1 MKVEVKKICLENYK

-29 ISGRNREGKSTLKD
+29 ISGRNREGKSTLQD

-59 TSIRRKENGL
+59 TSIRRKENGV

-123 VKSKDYT
+123 AKSKDYT

-151 LDTLQKSTAESRKVL
+151 LDTLQKSTAEARKVL

-172 DIAQFME
+172 DLAQFMTD
-179 ENQQYAHVEEITK
+179 NPQYAHVEEITK

-227 SVEAEDTSSLESKK
+227 SVEEADTSSLESKK

-251 EEQERILEDSAKG
+251 EEQEQILEDSSKG

-277 SRDGL
+277 SKDGL

-295 FISDTVSE
+295 FISDTVYE
-303 LMLKKSENE
+303 LGIKKSEKE
-312 SSIRIIGMELDNH
+312 SDIRIAGMELDNH
-325 IREAQ
+325 VREAQ

-347 EMEWDDSGLKAI
+347 EMEWDDSELKAI

-381 QISELKASFDEKKKA
+381 QVAELKASFEEKKKA
-396 RIEAQLKG
+396 RIESQLKV
-404 KEFFESEK
+404 KESFESEK
-412 QNNLKYVC
+412 QNKLKYVC

-430 TKTNEEIN
+430 KKTNEEIN
-438 KLQSEIGAAR
+438 KLQSEISAAQ
-448 DEVAELTKQIEE
+448 DEVAELTKKIEE

-479 YLAVTARIAG
+479 YLAVTARIAE
-489 LEEKLKSFDDVGNK
+489 LEEKLKLFDDVPGKKQELRMQLSNAMK
-503 RKEFREKIIELNK
+503 R
-516 NISNIEKE
+516 ISNVDADIKIAQAAVTEKE
-524 IEKENEKE
+524 KRVAE
-532 NEKAVEKENALLKLN
+532 LN
-547 EELKKLGQAA
+547 EELRDLGQVQAD
-557 ANIEQQID
+557 IEKNID

-572 QKNKA
+572 KKNKV
-577 LAEKINPFFHHF
+577 LAEKINPYFKHF

-635 QEMNGLNLPIWIDDS
+635 QEMNGLNIPVWIDDS
-650 ESIDKSRIPMLDRQ
+650 ESVNVDRLPTLDRQ

>member
-1 MKVEVKKIYLENYK
+1 MKVEVKKISLENYK

-29 ISGRNREGKSTLKD
+29 ISGRNREGKSTLQD

-59 TSIRRKENGL
+59 TSIRRKENGV

-75 VVRELTLA
+75 VIRELTLVVN
-83 IDGKEKVI
+83 GKEKVI

-123 VKSKDYT
+123 AKSKDYT

-172 DIAQFME
+172 DIVHFME
-179 ENQQYAHVEEITK
+179 ENPQYAHVEEITK

-303 LMLKKSENE
+303 LMLKKSEKE
-312 SSIRIIGMELDNH
+312 SSIRIIGMELGNH

-347 EMEWDDSGLKAI
+347 EMEWDDSELKAI

-381 QISELKASFDEKKKA
+381 QVSKLKSSFEEKKKF
-396 RIEAQLKG
+396 RIENELTKKQNWESAKQNQLKG
-404 KEFFESEK
+404 T
-412 QNNLKYVC
+412 C
-420 DLGNT
+420 DLGN
-425 SAAKL
+425 SASAKL
-430 TKTNEEIN
+430 KKTNEEIS
-438 KLQSEIGAAR
+438 KLQSEIGVAQ

-460 EQSKFTEL
+460 EQSKFVEL
-468 PESVDMSNDEE
+468 PESVDMTNDEE
-479 YLAVTARIAG
+479 YLAVTARIAE
-489 LEEKLKSFDDVGNK
+489 LEEKLKSFDDVPGKKQELRVQISNV
-503 RKEFREKIIELNK
+503 KEQISDMNADIKIAQAAVVGKEKQVAELNEK
-516 NISNIEKE
+516 LRKLGKVQADIEK
-524 IEKENEKE
+524 N
-532 NEKAVEKENALLKLN
+532 
-547 EELKKLGQAA
+547 
-557 ANIEQQID
+557 ID
-565 TVLNFSI
+565 TVLSFSI

-577 LAEKINPFFHHF
+577 LAEKINPHFKHF

-635 QEMNGLNLPIWIDDS
+635 QEMNGLNMPIWIDDS

>member
-1 MKVEVKKIYLENYK
+1 MKVEVKKISLENYK

-29 ISGRNREGKSTLKD
+29 ISGRNREGKSTLQD

-59 TSIRRKENGL
+59 ASIRRKENGV

-75 VVRELTLA
+75 VIRELTLVVN
-83 IDGKEKVI
+83 GKEKVI

-123 VKSKDYT
+123 AKSKDYT

-172 DIAQFME
+172 DIVHFME
-179 ENQQYAHVEEITK
+179 ENPQYAHVEEITK

-303 LMLKKSENE
+303 LMLKKSEKE
-312 SSIRIIGMELDNH
+312 SSIRIIGMELGNH

-347 EMEWDDSGLKAI
+347 EMEWDDSELKAI

-381 QISELKASFDEKKKA
+381 QVSKLKSSFEEKKKF
-396 RIEAQLKG
+396 RIENELTKKQNWESAKQNQLKG
-404 KEFFESEK
+404 T
-412 QNNLKYVC
+412 C
-420 DLGNT
+420 DLGN
-425 SAAKL
+425 SASAKL
-430 TKTNEEIN
+430 KKTNEEIS
-438 KLQSEIGAAR
+438 KLQSEIGVAQ

-460 EQSKFTEL
+460 EQSKFVEL
-468 PESVDMSNDEE
+468 PESVDMTNDEE
-479 YLAVTARIAG
+479 YLAVTARIAE
-489 LEEKLKSFDDVGNK
+489 LEEKLKSFDDVPGKKQELRVQISNV
-503 RKEFREKIIELNK
+503 KEQISDMNADIKIAQAAVVGKEKQVAELNEK
-516 NISNIEKE
+516 LRKLGKVQADIEK
-524 IEKENEKE
+524 N
-532 NEKAVEKENALLKLN
+532 
-547 EELKKLGQAA
+547 
-557 ANIEQQID
+557 ID

-577 LAEKINPFFHHF
+577 LAEKINPYFKHF

-595 YTIEGNPVETCKM
+595 YTIDGNPVETCKM
-608 ICNGID
+608 ICNGVNYFD
-614 YNSGLNHSDKI
+614 GLNYSDKI
-625 LCEVDLLNGL
+625 LCDIDLLRGL
-635 QEMNGLNLPIWIDDS
+635 QALNGLNLPIFVDNS
-650 ESIDKSRIPMLDRQ
+650 ESVNTTRLPSAEQQ

-669 VTDGDLKVI
+669 VTDDDLRVKRI

>member
-1 MKVEVKKIYLENYK
+1 
-15 KFPSKSVDLFPRTE
+15 LFPRTE

-98 WRKPRGQSEEVFDG
+98 WRKPKGQYEEVFDG

-123 VKSKDYT
+123 DKLKDYT
-130 EFIQSIA
+130 EFIHSIA

-151 LDTLQKSTAESRKVL
+151 LNTLQKSTAESRKVL

-179 ENQQYAHVEEITK
+179 ENPQYAHVEEITK

-227 SVEAEDTSSLESKK
+227 TVEAEDTSSLESKK
-241 QELNAELSKL
+241 QELNADLSKL
-251 EEQERILEDSAKG
+251 EEQEQILEDSAKG

-303 LMLKKSENE
+303 LMLKKSEKE
-312 SSIRIIGMELDNH
+312 SSIRIIGMELGNH

-347 EMEWDDSGLKAI
+347 EMELDDSELKAI

-366 SDTICPTCGQELPEE
+366 SDTICSTCGQELPEE
-381 QISELKASFDEKKKA
+381 QISELRASFEEKKKA
-396 RIEAQLKG
+396 RIEAQLKI
-404 KEFFESEK
+404 KESFESEK
-412 QNNLKYVC
+412 QEKLKYVC

-430 TKTNEEIN
+430 KKTNEEIN
-438 KLQSEIGAAR
+438 KLQSEISEAQ

-468 PESVDMSNDEE
+468 PESVDMTNDEE
-479 YLAVTARIAG
+479 YLAVTARIAE
-489 LEEKLKSFDDVGNK
+489 LEEKLKSFDDVPGK
-503 RKEFREKIIELNK
+503 KQELRMQ
-516 NISNIEKE
+516 ISNVMKQISNVDADIKIAQAAVTEKE
-524 IEKENEKE
+524 KRVAE
-532 NEKAVEKENALLKLN
+532 LN
-547 EELKKLGQAA
+547 EELKSLGQVQAD
-557 ANIEQQID
+557 IEKNID

-577 LAEKINPFFHHF
+577 LAEKINPYFKHF

-650 ESIDKSRIPMLDRQ
+650 ESVNIDRIPMLDRQ
-664 MIVLR
+664 MIILR
-669 VTDGDLKVI
+669 VTDGDLMIKEI

>member
-1 MKVEVKKIYLENYK
+1 MKVEVKKISLENYK

-29 ISGRNREGKSTLKD
+29 ISGRNREGKSTLQD

-59 TSIRRKENGL
+59 TSIRRKENGV

-75 VVRELTLA
+75 VVRELTLS

-98 WRKPRGQSEEVFDG
+98 WRKPRGQSEEVFYG

-123 VKSKDYT
+123 AKSKDYT

-179 ENQQYAHVEEITK
+179 ENPQYAHVEEITK

-251 EEQERILEDSAKG
+251 EEQEQILEDSAKG

-277 SRDGL
+277 SKDGL
-282 VSKANEW
+282 VSKAN
-289 LRARQK
+289 K
-295 FISDTVSE
+295 E
-303 LMLKKSENE
+303 LQDKKAVIMNVYYDLAKNKIEKESAIRML
-312 SSIRIIGMELDNH
+312 GMELDNH
-325 IREAQ
+325 IKAGQ
-330 QAKADLDR
+330 QAKSDLDR

-381 QISELKASFDEKKKA
+381 QVAELRVSFEEKKKF
-396 RIEAQLKG
+396 RIENELTKKQNWESAKQNQLKG
-404 KEFFESEK
+404 T
-412 QNNLKYVC
+412 C
-420 DLGNT
+420 DLGN
-425 SAAKL
+425 SASAKL
-430 TKTNEEIN
+430 KKTNEEIS
-438 KLQSEIGAAR
+438 KLQSEIGVAQ

-468 PESVDMSNDEE
+468 PESVDMTNDEE
-479 YLAVTARIAG
+479 YLAVTARIAE
-489 LEEKLKSFDDVGNK
+489 LEEKLKSFDDVPGK
-503 RKEFREKIIELNK
+503 KQELRMQ
-516 NISNIEKE
+516 ISNVMKQISNVDADIKIAQAAVTEKE
-524 IEKENEKE
+524 KRVAE
-532 NEKAVEKENALLKLN
+532 LN
-547 EELKKLGQAA
+547 EELKSLGQVQVD
-557 ANIEQQID
+557 IEKNID

-572 QKNKA
+572 QKNKT
-577 LAEKINPFFHHF
+577 LAEKINPHFKHF

-635 QEMNGLNLPIWIDDS
+635 QEMNGLNMPIWIDDS
-650 ESIDKSRIPMLDRQ
+650 ESIDKSRIPVLDRQ
-664 MIVLR
+664 MIILR
-669 VTDGDLKVI
+669 VTDGDLMIKEI

>member
-1 MKVEVKKIYLENYK
+1 MKVEVKKISLENYK

-29 ISGRNREGKSTLKD
+29 ISGRNREGKSTLQD

-59 TSIRRKENGL
+59 TSIRRKENGV

-123 VKSKDYT
+123 AKSKDYT

-179 ENQQYAHVEEITK
+179 ENPQYAHVEEITK

-241 QELNAELSKL
+241 QELNAELYKL
-251 EEQERILEDSAKG
+251 EEQEGILEDSVKG
-264 YDSLSYEIRGLKS
+264 YNSLSYEIRGLKS
-277 SRDGL
+277 SKDGL
-282 VSKANEW
+282 VSKAD
-289 LRARQK
+289 K
-295 FISDTVSE
+295 E
-303 LMLKKSENE
+303 LQDKKAAIMNVYYNLAKNKIEKESAIRML
-312 SSIRIIGMELDNH
+312 GMELDNH
-325 IREAQ
+325 TRAGQ

-347 EMEWDDSGLKAI
+347 EMEWDDSELKAI

-366 SDTICPTCGQELPEE
+366 YDTICPTCGQELPEE
-381 QISELKASFDEKKKA
+381 QVSKLKSSFEEKKKA

-412 QNNLKYVC
+412 QNKLKYVC

-430 TKTNEEIN
+430 KKTNEEIN
-438 KLQSEIGAAR
+438 KLQSEISAAQ
-448 DEVAELTKQIEE
+448 DEVTELTKQIEE

-468 PESVDMSNDEE
+468 PEFADMTNDEE
-479 YLAVTARIAG
+479 YLAVTARIAE
-489 LEEKLKSFDDVGNK
+489 LEEKLKSFEDVPGK
-503 RKEFREKIIELNK
+503 KQELRMQ
-516 NISNIEKE
+516 ISNVVKQISNVGADIKIAQAAFTEKE
-524 IEKENEKE
+524 KRVAEM
-532 NEKAVEKENALLKLN
+532 N
-547 EELKKLGQAA
+547 EELRKLGQVQAD
-557 ANIEQQID
+557 IEKNID

-635 QEMNGLNLPIWIDDS
+635 QEMNGLNLPLWIDDS
-650 ESIDKSRIPMLDRQ
+650 ESIDKNRIPVLDRQ

>member
-1 MKVEVKKIYLENYK
+1 MKVEVKKISLENYK
-15 KFPSKSVDLFPRTE
+15 KFSSKSVDLFPRTE
-29 ISGRNREGKSTLKD
+29 ISGRNREGKSTLQD

-59 TSIRRKENGL
+59 TSIRRKENGV

-123 VKSKDYT
+123 AKSKDYT

-179 ENQQYAHVEEITK
+179 ENPQYAHVEEITK

-241 QELNAELSKL
+241 QELNVEISKL
-251 EEQERILEDSAKG
+251 EEQEQILEDSAKG
-264 YDSLSYEIRGLKS
+264 YDSLSYEIQGLKS

-303 LMLKKSENE
+303 LKLKKSEKE

-366 SDTICPTCGQELPEE
+366 SETICPTCGQELPEE
-381 QISELKASFDEKKKA
+381 QISELKASFEEKKKF
-396 RIEAQLKG
+396 RIEAQLKV
-404 KEFFESEK
+404 KESFESEK

-430 TKTNEEIN
+430 KKTNEEIN
-438 KLQSEIGAAR
+438 KLQSEISVAQ

-468 PESVDMSNDEE
+468 PESVDMTNDEE
-479 YLAVTARIAG
+479 YLAVTARIAE
-489 LEEKLKSFDDVGNK
+489 LEDKLKSFDDVSGK
-503 RKEFREKIIELNK
+503 KQELRMQ
-516 NISNIEKE
+516 ISNVMKQISNVDADIKIAQAAVTEKE
-524 IEKENEKE
+524 KRVSE
-532 NEKAVEKENALLKLN
+532 LN
-547 EELKKLGQAA
+547 EELKSLGQVQAD
-557 ANIEQQID
+557 IEKNID

-577 LAEKINPFFHHF
+577 LAEKINPYFKHF

-595 YTIEGNPVETCKM
+595 YTIDGNPVETCKM
-608 ICNGID
+608 ICNGVNYFD
-614 YNSGLNHSDKI
+614 GLNYSDKI
-625 LCEVDLLNGL
+625 LCDIDLLRGL
-635 QEMNGLNLPIWIDDS
+635 QALNGLNLPIFVDNS
-650 ESIDKSRIPMLDRQ
+650 ESVNTTRLPSAEQQ

-669 VTDGDLKVI
+669 VTDDDLRVKRI

>member
-1 MKVEVKKIYLENYK
+1 MKVEVKKISLENYK

-29 ISGRNREGKSTLKD
+29 ISGRNREGKSTLQD

-59 TSIRRKENGL
+59 TSIRRKENGV

-75 VVRELTLA
+75 VVRELTLS

-123 VKSKDYT
+123 AKSKDYT

-172 DIAQFME
+172 DISQFME
-179 ENQQYAHVEEITK
+179 ENPQYAHVEEITK

-251 EEQERILEDSAKG
+251 EEQEQILEDSAKG

-282 VSKANEW
+282 VSKADKE
-289 LRARQK
+289 LK
-295 FISDTVSE
+295 DKKTVIMKVYYDLAKKKIEKESAIR
-303 LMLKKSENE
+303 ML
-312 SSIRIIGMELDNH
+312 GMELDNH
-325 IREAQ
+325 IREAK

-347 EMEWDDSGLKAI
+347 EMEWDDSELKSI
-359 EAETFND
+359 EAETFNY

-381 QISELKASFDEKKKA
+381 QVAELKASFEEKKKA
-396 RIEAQLKG
+396 RIESQLKV
-404 KEFFESEK
+404 KESFESEK
-412 QNNLKYVC
+412 QEKLKYVC

-430 TKTNEEIN
+430 KKTNEEIN
-438 KLQSEIGAAR
+438 KLQSEISVAQ
-448 DEVAELTKQIEE
+448 DEVSELTKQIEE

-479 YLAVTARIAG
+479 YLEVTARIAE
-489 LEEKLKSFDDVGNK
+489 LEEKLKSFDDVSGK
-503 RKEFREKIIELNK
+503 KQELRMQ
-516 NISNIEKE
+516 ISNVMKQISNVDADIKIAQAAVTEKE
-524 IEKENEKE
+524 KRVAE
-532 NEKAVEKENALLKLN
+532 LN
-547 EELKKLGQAA
+547 EELRNLGQVQAD
-557 ANIEQQID
+557 IEKNID

-595 YTIEGNPVETCKM
+595 YTIEGNPMETCKM

-635 QEMNGLNLPIWIDDS
+635 QEMNGLNLPLWIDDS
-650 ESIDKSRIPMLDRQ
+650 EIIDKNRIPMLDRQ

-669 VTDGDLKVI
+669 VTDGDLSVKELQ

>member
-29 ISGRNREGKSTLKD
+29 ISGRNREGKSTLQD

-59 TSIRRKENGL
+59 TSIRRKENGV

-123 VKSKDYT
+123 AKSKDYT

-179 ENQQYAHVEEITK
+179 ENPQYAHVEEITK

-251 EEQERILEDSAKG
+251 EEQEQILEDSSKG

-277 SRDGL
+277 SKDGL

-303 LMLKKSENE
+303 LKLKKSEKE

-366 SDTICPTCGQELPEE
+366 SETICPTCGQELPEE
-381 QISELKASFDEKKKA
+381 QISELKASFEEKKKF
-396 RIEAQLKG
+396 RIEAQLKV
-404 KEFFESEK
+404 KESFESEK

-430 TKTNEEIN
+430 KKTNEEIN
-438 KLQSEIGAAR
+438 KLQSEISVAQ

-468 PESVDMSNDEE
+468 PESVDMTNDEE
-479 YLAVTARIAG
+479 YLAVTARIAE
-489 LEEKLKSFDDVGNK
+489 LEDKLKSFDDVSGK
-503 RKEFREKIIELNK
+503 KQELRMQ
-516 NISNIEKE
+516 ISNVMKQISNVDADIKIAQAAVTEKE
-524 IEKENEKE
+524 KRVSE
-532 NEKAVEKENALLKLN
+532 LN
-547 EELKKLGQAA
+547 EELKSLGQVQAD
-557 ANIEQQID
+557 IEKNID

-577 LAEKINPFFHHF
+577 LAEKINPYFKHF

-595 YTIEGNPVETCKM
+595 YTIDGNPVETCKM

-635 QEMNGLNLPIWIDDS
+635 QEMNGLNMPIWIDDS
-650 ESIDKSRIPMLDRQ
+650 ESIDKSRIPVLDRQ

-669 VTDGDLKVI
+669 VTDDDLRVRKI

>member
-1 MKVEVKKIYLENYK
+1 MKVEVKKISLVNYK

-29 ISGRNREGKSTLKD
+29 ISGRNREGKSTLQD

-59 TSIRRKENGL
+59 TSIRRKENGV

-123 VKSKDYT
+123 AKSKDYT

-179 ENQQYAHVEEITK
+179 ENPQYAHVEEITK

-227 SVEAEDTSSLESKK
+227 TVEAEDTSSLESKK

-251 EEQERILEDSAKG
+251 EEQEGILEDSAKG

-303 LMLKKSENE
+303 LRLKKSEKE

-347 EMEWDDSGLKAI
+347 EMEWDDSELKAI

-381 QISELKASFDEKKKA
+381 QVSKLKSSFEEKKKF
-396 RIEAQLKG
+396 RIENELTKKQNWESAKQNQLKG
-404 KEFFESEK
+404 T
-412 QNNLKYVC
+412 C
-420 DLGNT
+420 DLGN
-425 SAAKL
+425 SASAKL
-430 TKTNEEIN
+430 KKTNEEIS
-438 KLQSEIGAAR
+438 KLQSEIGVAQ

-479 YLAVTARIAG
+479 YLAVTARIAE
-489 LEEKLKSFDDVGNK
+489 LEEKLKSFEDVPGK
-503 RKEFREKIIELNK
+503 KQELRMQ
-516 NISNIEKE
+516 ISNVMKQISNVDADIKIAQAAVTEKE
-524 IEKENEKE
+524 KRVAE
-532 NEKAVEKENALLKLN
+532 LN
-547 EELKKLGQAA
+547 EELKSLGQVQAD
-557 ANIEQQID
+557 IEKNID

-577 LAEKINPFFHHF
+577 LAEKINPHFKHF

-635 QEMNGLNLPIWIDDS
+635 QEMNHLNLPIWIDDS
-650 ESIDKSRIPMLDRQ
+650 ESVNVERIPVLDRQ
-664 MIVLR
+664 MIILR
-669 VTDGDLKVI
+669 VTDGDLEVKEI

>member
-123 VKSKDYT
+123 AKSKDYT

-179 ENQQYAHVEEITK
+179 ENPQYAHVKEITK
-192 GHSVEDTLKKLR
+192 GYSVEDTLKKLR

-241 QELNAELSKL
+241 QELNAEISRM
-251 EEQERILEDSAKG
+251 EEQEQILEDSAKG
-264 YDSLSYEIRGLKS
+264 YDSISYEICGLKS

-303 LMLKKSENE
+303 LRLKKSEKE

-366 SDTICPTCGQELPEE
+366 SDTICPTCGKELPEE
-381 QISELKASFDEKKKA
+381 QISELRASFEEKKKF
-396 RIEAQLKG
+396 RIENELTKKQNWESAKQNQLKG
-404 KEFFESEK
+404 T
-412 QNNLKYVC
+412 C
-420 DLGNT
+420 DLGN
-425 SAAKL
+425 SASAKL
-430 TKTNEEIN
+430 KKTNEEIN
-438 KLQSEIGAAR
+438 KLQSEIGVAQ

-468 PESVDMSNDEE
+468 PESVDMKNDEE
-479 YLAVTARIAG
+479 YLAVTARISEF
-489 LEEKLKSFDDVGNK
+489 EEKLKSFDDVPGK
-503 RKEFREKIIELNK
+503 KQELRMQ
-516 NISNIEKE
+516 ISNVMKQISNVDADIKIAQAAVTEKE
-524 IEKENEKE
+524 K
-532 NEKAVEKENALLKLN
+532 
-547 EELKKLGQAA
+547 
-557 ANIEQQID
+557 
-565 TVLNFSI
+565 
-572 QKNKA
+572 
-577 LAEKINPFFHHF
+577 
-589 QFSFLD
+589 
-595 YTIEGNPVETCKM
+595 
-608 ICNGID
+608 
-614 YNSGLNHSDKI
+614 
-625 LCEVDLLNGL
+625 
-635 QEMNGLNLPIWIDDS
+635 
-650 ESIDKSRIPMLDRQ
+650 
-664 MIVLR
+664 
-669 VTDGDLKVI
+669 

>member
-29 ISGRNREGKSTLKD
+29 ISGRNREGKSTLQD

-59 TSIRRKENGL
+59 TSIRRKENGV

-123 VKSKDYT
+123 AKSKDYI

-179 ENQQYAHVEEITK
+179 ENPQYDHVEEITK

-212 KVDAKNTEIAYETNR
+212 KVDAKNTEIAYEANR

-251 EEQERILEDSAKG
+251 EEQEQILEGSEKG

-303 LMLKKSENE
+303 LMLKKSEKE

-347 EMEWDDSGLKAI
+347 EMEWDDSELKAI

-381 QISELKASFDEKKKA
+381 QIAELKVSFEEKKKF
-396 RIEAQLKG
+396 RIETELTQKKNWESAKQNQLKG
-404 KEFFESEK
+404 I
-412 QNNLKYVC
+412 C
-420 DLGNT
+420 DLGN
-425 SAAKL
+425 SASAKL
-430 TKTNEEIN
+430 KKANEEIN
-438 KLQSEIGAAR
+438 KLQSEISAAQ
-448 DEVAELTKQIEE
+448 DEVTELTKQIEE

-468 PESVDMSNDEE
+468 PESVDMTNDEE
-479 YLAVTARIAG
+479 YLAVTARIAE
-489 LEEKLKSFDDVGNK
+489 LEEKLKSFDDVPGK
-503 RKEFREKIIELNK
+503 KQELRIQ
-516 NISNIEKE
+516 ISNVMKQISNVDADIKIAQAAVTEKE
-524 IEKENEKE
+524 KRVAE
-532 NEKAVEKENALLKLN
+532 LN
-547 EELKKLGQAA
+547 EELKSLGQVQAD
-557 ANIEQQID
+557 IEKNID

-577 LAEKINPFFHHF
+577 LAEKINPYFKHF

-650 ESIDKSRIPMLDRQ
+650 ESIDKSRIPVLDRQ
-664 MIVLR
+664 MILLR
-669 VTDGDLKVI
+669 VTDGDLKVKGI

>member
-1 MKVEVKKIYLENYK
+1 MKVEVKKISLENYK
-15 KFPSKSVDLFPRTE
+15 KFPSKAVDLFPRTE
-29 ISGRNREGKSTLKD
+29 ISGRNREGKSTLQD

-59 TSIRRKENGL
+59 ASIRRKENGVD
-69 EVPKVD
+69 VPKVD
-75 VVRELTLA
+75 VVRELTLS

-123 VKSKDYT
+123 AKSKDYT

-179 ENQQYAHVEEITK
+179 ENPQYTHVEEITK

-212 KVDAKNTEIAYETNR
+212 KVDAKNTEIAYESNR
-227 SVEAEDTSSLESKK
+227 SVEAEDTSSIESQK
-241 QELNAELSKL
+241 QELNVELSKL
-251 EEQERILEDSAKG
+251 EEQEQILADSAKG
-264 YDSLSYEIRGLKS
+264 YDSLTYEIRGLKS
-277 SRDGL
+277 SKDGL
-282 VSKANEW
+282 ISKAD
-289 LRARQK
+289 K
-295 FISDTVSE
+295 E
-303 LMLKKSENE
+303 LKDKKAVIMNVYYDLAKNKIEKESAIRML
-312 SSIRIIGMELDNH
+312 GMELDNH
-325 IREAQ
+325 IRAGQ
-330 QAKADLDR
+330 QEKADLDR

-347 EMEWDDSGLKAI
+347 EMEWDDSELKAI

-381 QISELKASFDEKKKA
+381 QITKLKASFEEKKKA
-396 RIEAQLKG
+396 RIEAQLKV
-404 KEFFESEK
+404 KESFESEK
-412 QNNLKYVC
+412 QEKLKYVC

-430 TKTNEEIN
+430 KKTNKEIN
-438 KLQSEIGAAR
+438 KLQSEISVAQ

-479 YLAVTARIAG
+479 YLAVTARIAE
-489 LEEKLKSFDDVGNK
+489 LEEKLKSFDDVPGK
-503 RKEFREKIIELNK
+503 KQELRIQ
-516 NISNIEKE
+516 ISNVMKQISNVDADIKIAQAAVTEKE
-524 IEKENEKE
+524 KRIAE
-532 NEKAVEKENALLKLN
+532 LK
-547 EELKKLGQAA
+547 EELKKLGQVK
-557 ANIEQQID
+557 ANIEKNID
-565 TVLNFSI
+565 TVLNFSK

-577 LAEKINPFFHHF
+577 LAEKINPYFKHF

-650 ESIDKSRIPMLDRQ
+650 ESIDKSRIPVLDRQ
-664 MIVLR
+664 MIILR
-669 VTDGDLKVI
+669 VSDGDLKVKGI